1 MNKPDKHSDEG
12 NTLKHVCLLHSIY
25 ESLLQWHMWQ
35 SRVEIKHY
43 FICVLWQSSYAL
55 HRPIRYFAACMSS
68 AFNGSSALQCFEHG
82 NTVENKIWILP
93 GTATYS
99 ECWSSW
105 QHVCHEKYLSA
116 MDKYIMVL
124 PTYLHYM
131 QVKHLMRN
139 YPSYS
144 LLTLHWAQYIK
155 PNLLKFFREFI
166 CIHVIV
172 SCSNQSLLHCSRVC
186 WVNK

>member
-1 MNKPDKHSDEG
+1 MNFLHHNYFHLRTYIWTKTDKHSDEG

-35 SRVEIKHY
+35 SQVEIKHY
-43 FICVLWQSSYAL
+43 FICILWWSSYAL

-68 AFNGSSALQCFEHG
+68 ALNGSSALQCFEHG
-82 NTVENKIWILP
+82 NAVENKIWILP

-105 QHVCHEKYLSA
+105 QHLCHEKYLSA

-124 PTYLHYM
+124 PTYLHYV

-139 YPSYS
+139 YKKIMH
-144 LLTLHWAQYIK
+144 LWTH
-155 PNLLKFFREFI
+155 R
-166 CIHVIV
+166 
-172 SCSNQSLLHCSRVC
+172 
-186 WVNK
+186 